1 MVVFAAIA
9 FAQSES
15 ELKQRVQARAQA
27 VSALHKS
34 GIVREGANGLLAA
47 TTTLDA
53 PQAQTVQEENKDRQ
67 AIFALIAKKSKLTSD
82 EVAAMYARRAQKLI
96 AEPGPFTGGPCNL
109 TPAKDVD
116 IARLLQY
123 MKQGMIYATMNK
135 PEPALSEFQQALAID
150 KNFLGLNQNVAS
162 ALIALKRYTEA
173 ESSLKNEIKL
183 IGCLDPLPDT
193 TLSRFAYMME
203 IQEKDLAK
211 RSLRQAEVLRTQLG
225 KVKALSQYNLA
236 CLYSLQKQKRPALD
250 ALRDAVKAGFDDQ
263 KALNSDP
270 DLSFIRS
277 SPEFKEILSTADKGK
292 R

>member
-96 AEPGPFTGGPCNL
+96 AEPGPFTGYCSE
-109 TPAKDVD
+109 
-116 IARLLQY
+116 IRLSGICLQH
-123 MKQGMIYATMNK
+123 
-135 PEPALSEFQQALAID
+135 
-150 KNFLGLNQNVAS
+150 
-162 ALIALKRYTEA
+162 
-173 ESSLKNEIKL
+173 
-183 IGCLDPLPDT
+183 
-193 TLSRFAYMME
+193 
-203 IQEKDLAK
+203 
-211 RSLRQAEVLRTQLG
+211 
-225 KVKALSQYNLA
+225 KALHLGSEL
-236 CLYSLQKQKRPALD
+236 LHI
-250 ALRDAVKAGFDDQ
+250 V
-263 KALNSDP
+263 
-270 DLSFIRS
+270 
-277 SPEFKEILSTADKGK
+277 
-292 R
+292 

>member
-1 MVVFAAIA
+1 MPTEF
-9 FAQSES
+9 
-15 ELKQRVQARAQA
+15 R
-27 VSALHKS
+27 
-34 GIVREGANGLLAA
+34 NN
-47 TTTLDA
+47 T
-53 PQAQTVQEENKDRQ
+53 
-67 AIFALIAKKSKLTSD
+67 
-82 EVAAMYARRAQKLI
+82 
-96 AEPGPFTGGPCNL
+96 FTGGPCNL